1 MVNHLKT
8 TTFKKYL
15 LGLVNIL
22 LALALVGIVAAAV
35 LVGSYILSAPKLTEE
50 DLTATVSSKIYD
62 MDGQLIADLGTEK
75 RSNATTEEIP
85 TDLANA
91 IVAIEDQ
98 RFYNHRGIDVIR
110 IAGSLLNNLAGG
122 NLQGGSTLDQQFIKL
137 TYFSTSAEDQTL
149 KRKVQ
154 EAWLSLQLEQTKTKQ
169 EILTYYVNKVN
180 MSNRT
185 YGMKTASETFYGK
198 ELKELSLAQ
207 LALLAGMPQAP
218 NQYDPYSYPEDAK
231 NRRDLVLSEMLAEKY
246 IDNSQYEQAILT
258 PITDGLLPLSNDAAY
273 PAYMDNYLK
282 QVVEEVE
289 KNTGYNLLT
298 TGMDIYTNVDSA
310 AQQQLWNIYNTDMYV
325 SYPDELLQVAS
336 TIIDVSNGKVVA
348 QLGARNQP
356 SNVSFGINQAVET
369 NRDFGST
376 MKPITDYA
384 PAFENG
390 VYSSTADIIVDE
402 PYNYPGTSTPV
413 NNWDKKYFGSLTVKS
428 AIQYSRNVTA
438 VKALEATGLENSLKF
453 LNSVG
458 INYPEIHY
466 SNAISSNT
474 SDTSRE
480 YGASSEKMAAAY
492 AAFANGGTY
501 YAPQYVNKI
510 VFSDGTVKEF
520 PQTGTRVMSE
530 ETAYLMTDMMKSV
543 MEVGYGL
550 NASVA
555 GVPMA
560 GKTGTSN
567 YTDIEMESI
576 IAAIPEA
583 AYNTTVVPDENF
595 VGYSSQYAMAVWT
608 GYTNRMTPIL
618 DNSMRIA
625 SDVYHNMMTFMH
637 SDYTATDWEVPSGVV
652 NFGGNYYLRDSSS
665 LKNAYINYY
674 NSLSQSSSS
683 SSTSSSSS
691 SSTPA
696 SGTHDNGTQTETST
710 SDGTSTSDT
719 SSNQQNN
726 GNTEN
731 TNQ

>member
-1 MVNHLKT
+1 M
-8 TTFKKYL
+8 
-15 LGLVNIL
+15 VNIL

-62 MDGQLIADLGTEK
+62 KDGQLIADLGTEK

-137 TYFSTSAEDQTL
+137 TYFSTSAEDQNL

-169 EILTYYVNKVN
+169 EILTYYVNKVY
-180 MSNRT
+180 MSNGT

-218 NQYDPYSYPEDAK
+218 NQYDPYSHPEDAK

-258 PITDGLLPLSNDAAY
+258 PVTDGLLPLSNDAAY

-282 QVVEEVE
+282 QVIEEVE

-510 VFSDGTVKEF
+510 IFSDGTVKEF

-567 YTDIEMESI
+567 YTDTEMESI

-583 AYNTTVVPDENF
+583 AYNTMVVPDENF

>member
-22 LALALVGIVAAAV
+22 LALALAGIVAAAV

-137 TYFSTSAEDQTL
+137 TYFSTSAEDQNL

-169 EILTYYVNKVN
+169 EILTYYVNKVY

-218 NQYDPYSYPEDAK
+218 NQYDPYSHPEDAK

-258 PITDGLLPLSNDAAY
+258 PVTDGLLPLSNDAAY

-550 NASVA
+550 DASVA

-567 YTDIEMESI
+567 YTDTEMESI

-583 AYNTTVVPDENF
+583 AYNTIVVPDENF

-618 DNSMRIA
+618 DNGMRIA
-625 SDVYHNMMTFMH
+625 SDVYHNIMTFMH
-637 SDYTATDWEVPSGVV
+637 SDYTATDWKVPSGVV